1 MMLPNALLLARLTCL
16 VSVGVCACVQSPAS
30 AAQKSDAAFQ
40 KLWTDTKVTL
50 STRTDSKP
58 VKPDD
63 KPAVDQKADDEPIK
77 PRLRKNKRVGSGHQ
91 PDASG
96 AKPGLLEGPDQRQS
110 EREVCRSQC
119 SLERMGCDQGNN
131 SFQNRSDQLQ
141 AAQSSCFLAVRSCL
155 SRC

>member
-50 STRTDSKP
+50 STKTDSKP
-58 VKPDD
+58 EN
-63 KPAVDQKADDEPIK
+63 KPAVDQKADDEPDK
-77 PRLRKNKRVGSGHQ
+77 PRLRKKKRVGSGTQ
-91 PDASG
+91 
-96 AKPGLLEGPDQRQS
+96 PGLADGPNQRQS

-119 SLERMGCDQGNN
+119 SLERMSCDQGNN

-141 AAQSSCFLAVRSCL
+141 AAQSSCFLAVQSCL